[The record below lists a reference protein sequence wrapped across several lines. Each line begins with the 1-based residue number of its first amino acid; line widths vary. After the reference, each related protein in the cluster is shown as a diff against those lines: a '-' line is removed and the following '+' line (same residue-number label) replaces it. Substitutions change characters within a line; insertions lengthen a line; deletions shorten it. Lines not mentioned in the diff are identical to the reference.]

1 MQRADLE
8 ALCEPFTPEEVL
20 DGIQDL
26 YDHLLYST
34 VLDED
39 DLALVSLKAGIEV
52 LKKVIEG
59 ANGPDLP
66 PSVQIRRM
74 TF

>member
-34 VLDED
+34 VLDEG

-52 LKKVIEG
+52 LKKMIEDT
-59 ANGPDLP
+59 NGPDLP